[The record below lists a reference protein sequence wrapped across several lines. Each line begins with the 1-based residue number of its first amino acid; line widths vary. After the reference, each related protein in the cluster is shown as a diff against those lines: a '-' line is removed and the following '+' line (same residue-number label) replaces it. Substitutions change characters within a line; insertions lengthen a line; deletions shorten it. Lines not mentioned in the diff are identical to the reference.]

1 MQMKAK
7 EYRKK
12 NTERENQRKVSSKM
26 EYLSSNLF
34 NTSGNTPDIVNILV

>member
-12 NTERENQRKVSSKM
+12 NTERENQWKVNSKM
-26 EYLSSNLF
+26 DYLSSNLF
-34 NTSGNTPDIVNILV
+34 NISGNTLDIA